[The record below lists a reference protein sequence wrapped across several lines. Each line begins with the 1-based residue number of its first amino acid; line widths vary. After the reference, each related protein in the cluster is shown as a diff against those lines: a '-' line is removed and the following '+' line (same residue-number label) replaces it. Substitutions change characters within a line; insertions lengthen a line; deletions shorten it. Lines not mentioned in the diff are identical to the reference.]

1 MALVEQVKTAPAGTD
16 TGVEGKDIPRGYVEM
31 TFVKETA
38 TGRGRNELF
47 IMEDMKNGTV
57 KLTEGRVGITVGRY
71 KPRVSY
77 RPAGD
82 WDRIYLSKVSRGY
95 LATKTK
101 KMDKVVVHK
110 GKSMH
115 GQDGTEYAPIDDGK
129 VQAFVEELGRYAKK
143 VFDASYTVRV
153 DNISDEMIAL
163 GEKIVK
169 ELASGYSSMSLAEF
183 NNKIK
188 ALVCGYPEKDG

>member
-77 RPAGD
+77 RPA
-82 WDRIYLSKVSRGY
+82 
-95 LATKTK
+95 AT
-101 KMDKVVVHK
+101 
-110 GKSMH
+110 
-115 GQDGTEYAPIDDGK
+115 GTESI
-129 VQAFVEELGRYAKK
+129 
-143 VFDASYTVRV
+143 
-153 DNISDEMIAL
+153 
-163 GEKIVK
+163 
-169 ELASGYSSMSLAEF
+169 
-183 NNKIK
+183 
-188 ALVCGYPEKDG
+188 YPRFPGVTWRPRQRRWTK